1 MPDRHFDMQ
10 RGAEAWDFEAL
21 WHRRNHNGQCGEGI
35 SSKHGEQIKLRSGER
50 LTEQMSGKSEETA
63 FRYSVQPNL
72 DHFPLDNDKNV
83 GPITRSISP
92 RVLMGSPLDRT
103 YGVAL
108 VTLFL
113 SAMYATP
120 PVEPDL
126 SYTNHSLYG
135 TGLIQAYLYF
145 RWYAKDHLILKTIV
159 VSLIILET
167 LQIVFLFDGMYL
179 NLIDNFGNFGA
190 LDVIFWTQYDSFS
203 GPWFWLNMNPKDSAA
218 LRGRHNLLPY
228 LSAFL
233 VQMYFGYCVY
243 GLNPQNKVVPGIIM
257 FLGLASLGSAIA
269 QTIRTHQLGLF
280 SHLDV
285 TKPVITTQSA
295 STLACDIVITSS
307 LIYALRGKR
316 GAIESYGNSANL
328 QLPADMRDRL
338 LKRFNLLTQR
348 YLKFLVKPNTFYF
361 FLGLIPSGK
370 LYMNSMLATL
380 NTREYVRNKGH
391 NPRGWHSFPL
401 AVMGSDQREA
411 EAVAF
416 ASSGVG
422 ISLRFDQNSS
432 VCAIPV

>member
-1 MPDRHFDMQ
+1 
-10 RGAEAWDFEAL
+10 
-21 WHRRNHNGQCGEGI
+21 
-35 SSKHGEQIKLRSGER
+35 
-50 LTEQMSGKSEETA
+50 
-63 FRYSVQPNL
+63 
-72 DHFPLDNDKNV
+72 
-83 GPITRSISP
+83 
-92 RVLMGSPLDRT
+92 MGSPLDRT

-190 LDVIFWTQYDSFS
+190 LDVIFWQDSTQ
-203 GPWFWLNMNPKDSAA
+203 
-218 LRGRHNLLPY
+218 LLCGY

-257 FLGLASLGSAIA
+257 FLGLASLA

-307 LIYALRGKR
+307 LIYALRGKK
-316 GAIESYGNSANL
+316 GAIESTNSMITALIITAVNL
-328 QLPADMRDRL
+328 RDRL